1 MKTTKQNNRT
11 EKQASKSINAAA
23 AAARKEVRVAGKAL
37 RDERKS
43 LAGTIR
49 LLCTAETEDA
59 KIFRET
65 LGLKKSAN
73 STERRAAADKI
84 RKMYEYCILT
94 YYMEEQVH
102 PTYTHTLCTGVDHA
116 PAYKS
121 GREKTDYLTVCTDAV
136 ALIRARQAAVRE
148 AKLQAKNG
156 VVNVET
162 LSAAARRNLS
172 LRFGNVAARRRVVN
186 IRRFDDCGERVTL
199 LLPATLP
206 PREA

>member
-1 MKTTKQNNRT
+1 MKTNKTNKNAKQV
-11 EKQASKSINAAA
+11 SKNINAAA

-49 LLCTAETEDA
+49 LLCTAETDDA
-59 KIFRET
+59 SIFREV

-94 YYMEEQVH
+94 YYMEERVLQGCK
-102 PTYTHTLCTGVDHA
+102 YTTCTGVDTL
-116 PAYKS
+116 PAYRS
-121 GREKTDYLTVCTDAV
+121 GRAKADYLSVCTDAV

-148 AKLQAKNG
+148 AKLHQKNG
-156 VVNVET
+156 VVKIED
-162 LSAAARRNLS
+162 LSAAAQRNLS
-172 LRFGNVAARRRVVN
+172 LRFGNVVARRRVVN
-186 IRRFDDCGERVTL
+186 IRRYNHCGERVIL

-206 PREA
+206 PRED

>member
-1 MKTTKQNNRT
+1 MKTNKTTKTN
-11 EKQASKSINAAA
+11 KQASKNINAAA
-23 AAARKEVRVAGKAL
+23 AAARKEVRAAGKTL

-49 LLCTAETEDA
+49 LLCNAETEDA
-59 KIFRET
+59 KIFREV

-73 STERRAAADKI
+73 SRDRRAAADKI

-94 YYMEEQVH
+94 YYMEERIL
-102 PTYTHTLCTGVDHA
+102 PRCKYTTCTGVDQL

-162 LSAAARRNLS
+162 LSAAARYNLS
-172 LRFGNVAARRRVVN
+172 LQFGAVAARRREVN
-186 IRRFDDCGERVTL
+186 IRRFDDCGERVIL

-206 PREA
+206 IRED

>member
-1 MKTTKQNNRT
+1 MKTNKINKTA
-11 EKQASKSINAAA
+11 KQASKSINAAA

-49 LLCTAETEDA
+49 LLCAAETEDA
-59 KIFRET
+59 KIFREV

-84 RKMYEYCILT
+84 RKMYEYCTVT
-94 YYMEEQVH
+94 YYMEERVL
-102 PTYTHTLCTGVDHA
+102 PGCKYTTCTGVDQR

-121 GREKTDYLTVCTDAV
+121 GREKTDYLSVCIDAV

-148 AKLQAKNG
+148 AKLQAQNG
-156 VVNVET
+156 VVNVEK
-162 LSAAARRNLS
+162 LSAAAQRNLS
-172 LRFGNVAARRRVVN
+172 LQFGTVVARRHVVN
-186 IRRFDDCGERVTL
+186 IRHYDANGERVTL

-206 PREA
+206 PRED